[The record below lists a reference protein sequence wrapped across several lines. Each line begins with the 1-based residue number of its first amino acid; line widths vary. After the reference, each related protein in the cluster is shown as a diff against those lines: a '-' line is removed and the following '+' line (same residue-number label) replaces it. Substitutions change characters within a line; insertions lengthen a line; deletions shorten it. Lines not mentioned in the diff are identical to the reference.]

1 MIKFKWDGDKVL
13 KEVQKAK
20 KVALLAGGN
29 ALQGYAASL
38 APVDTGNL
46 RSSITVGPV
55 QSDYIDIYTDVEYAI
70 YQEFGASRRGT
81 LATRVSKP
89 FMRPALDNNHARLQQ
104 LMGQVISRALKR

>member
-1 MIKFKWDGDKVL
+1 MIEFKWQGDKVL

-70 YQEFGASRRGT
+70 YQEFGTSRGRGRKP
-81 LATRVSKP
+81 ARP

-104 LMGQVISRALKR
+104 LMGQVISDALKR